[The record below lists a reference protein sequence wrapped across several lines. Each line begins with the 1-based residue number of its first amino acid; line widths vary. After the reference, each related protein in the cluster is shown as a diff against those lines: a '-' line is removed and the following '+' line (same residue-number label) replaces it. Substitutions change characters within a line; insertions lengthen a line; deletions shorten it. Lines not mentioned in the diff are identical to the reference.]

1 MRHNAAIFIKNE
13 EGEILPAQVRDP
25 SMEPLEPEKRL
36 MLAVLECALNDFQTY
51 AIVRTGRGRGIFKEV
66 DAWFRSSA
74 TGPFNFEGICQATGL
89 DPDYIREGLSK
100 WHDSTGCCNT
110 HQVLD
115 SRRTVRTGQGAD
127 PKTRSAVLPRKS
139 RFTPERPCV
148 PIEMRS
154 ARMDWAC
161 STILSG
167 G

>member
-1 MRHNAAIFIKNE
+1 MRQNAAIFIKNE
-13 EGEILPAQVRDP
+13 QGEILPAQVCDP
-25 SMEPLEPEKRL
+25 SMAPLEPEKRL
-36 MLAVLECALNDFQTY
+36 MLAVLECAISDFQTY
-51 AIVRTGRGRGIFKEV
+51 AIVWTGRGRGIFKEV

-89 DPDYIREGLSK
+89 DPDYIREGLRR
-100 WHDSTGCCNT
+100 WHDSTGCSNN
-110 HQVLD
+110 

-154 ARMDWAC
+154 ARMDRAC